1 MPQRPLHDEPSRFQR
16 VVAVFLIFLRLG
28 CTSFG
33 GPVAHLAFFRTE
45 FVERRRWLDERS
57 YADLVALCQFLPGPA
72 SSQVGMVLG
81 WQQAGWGGL
90 AAAWLGFTMP
100 AAVLMVGFA
109 YGVTQLAALQAS
121 PLWQGA
127 LHGLKVAA
135 VAVVAQAVWGMAR
148 SLCPDA
154 ARRALALVA
163 AALALGVPWFT
174 GAGLAWGQ
182 LLAMAVCALAGL
194 AVGTRWLP
202 PLQGG
207 ASADTHR
214 GFGLPRAAGWAALLL
229 LAAALLGLPLW
240 AAGSGS
246 ALLAQVDGFFRA
258 GALVFGGG
266 HVVLPLLQ
274 SSVVPSGA
282 VDAADFLA
290 GYGAAQAMPGPLF
303 SFSAYVGAVMNPA
316 VLGPLAPWQG
326 GALLLLA
333 VFAPA
338 LLLVVG
344 LLPFWEALR
353 QRPGVRTAM
362 TGLNAGVVGLLV
374 AALIDPVWPSAIH
387 TPADFALA
395 LLALLAL
402 IRWRLSPLWVVLGC
416 AGAGAL
422 WALT

>member
-1 MPQRPLHDEPSRFQR
+1 MPQRPVHDEPSRFQR

-45 FVERRRWLDERS
+45 FVERRRWLDEHS

-81 WQQAGWGGL
+81 WQRAGWGGL

-100 AAVLMVGFA
+100 AAVLMMGFA
-109 YGVTQLAALQAS
+109 YGVTQLAELQAS

-194 AVGTRWLP
+194 AVGARWLP
-202 PLQGG
+202 PPQAG
-207 ASADTHR
+207 AGADTHR
-214 GFGLPRAAGWAALLL
+214 GFGLPRAAGWAALML

-303 SFSAYVGAVMNPA
+303 SFSAYLGAVMNPA

-387 TPADFALA
+387 TPADFALG

>member
-1 MPQRPLHDEPSRFQR
+1 MPDTPQHWRR
-16 VVAVFLIFLRLG
+16 VLGVFLVFLRLG

-45 FVERRRWLDERS
+45 FVERRRWLDEHR

-81 WQQAGWGGL
+81 WQRAGWGGL
-90 AAAWLGFTMP
+90 TAAWLGFTLP
-100 AAVLMVGFA
+100 SALLMVGFA
-109 YGVTQLAALQAS
+109 YGVTQLAALQTL

-127 LHGLKVAA
+127 LQGLKVAA

-154 ARRALALVA
+154 ARRALALAA
-163 AALALGVPWFT
+163 AALALGVPWWT
-174 GAGLAWGQ
+174 GDGTAWGQ
-182 LLAMAVCALAGL
+182 LLAMAVSAFAGL
-194 AVGTRWLP
+194 VWGADWLNP
-202 PLQGG
+202 ATTDP
-207 ASADTHR
+207 SAETDP
-214 GFGLPRAAGWAALLL
+214 GFGLPRAAGWVALLL
-229 LAAALLGLPLW
+229 LVAALLGLPLW
-240 AAGSGS
+240 AAGGDS

-282 VDAADFLA
+282 VSTTDFLA

-303 SFSAYVGAVMNPA
+303 AFSAYLGAAMNPA
-316 VLGPLAPWQG
+316 VLGQLAPWQG
-326 GALLLLA
+326 GALMLLA

-344 LLPFWEALR
+344 LLPFWDTLR
-353 QRPGVRTAM
+353 QRAGVRTAM
-362 TGLNAGVVGLLV
+362 VGMNAGVVGLLL
-374 AALIDPVWPSAIH
+374 AALVNPVWPSAIH
-387 TPADFALA
+387 GLPDLALAVAA
-395 LLALLAL
+395 LLALL
-402 IRWRLSPLWVVLGC
+402 RWRLSPLWVVLGC

-422 WALT
+422 WAWI

>member
-1 MPQRPLHDEPSRFQR
+1 MRKDAFSLRQVLD
-16 VVAVFLIFLRLG
+16 VFLVFLRLG

-57 YADLVALCQFLPGPA
+57 YADMVALCQFLPGPA

-81 WQQAGWGGL
+81 WQRAGWGGL
-90 AAAWLGFTMP
+90 AAAWLGFTLP
-100 AAVLMVGFA
+100 AALLMVGFA
-109 YGVTQLAALQAS
+109 YGVTQLSALQAA

-127 LHGLKVAA
+127 LHGLKVAV
-135 VAVVAQAVWGMAR
+135 VAVVAHAVWGMAR

-154 ARRALALVA
+154 ARRALALGA
-163 AALALGVPWFT
+163 AALALGVPWWT
-174 GAGLAWGQ
+174 GAGVVWGQ
-182 LLAMAVCALAGL
+182 LLAMAVCALAGVL
-194 AVGTRWLP
+194 YGARWLSQEAVGP
-202 PLQGG
+202 G
-207 ASADTHR
+207 ADTHR

-229 LAAALLGLPLW
+229 LTAALLGLPLW

-282 VDAADFLA
+282 VGAADFLA

-303 SFSAYVGAVMNPA
+303 AFSAYLGAVMNPA
-316 VLGPLAPWQG
+316 VLGSLAPWQG
-326 GALLLLA
+326 GALLLVA

-344 LLPFWEALR
+344 LLPFWDVLR
-353 QRPGVRTAM
+353 QRPGVRQAM
-362 TGLNAGVVGLLV
+362 TGVNAGVVGLLV
-374 AALIDPVWPSAIH
+374 AALVDPVWPSAIH
-387 TPADFALA
+387 APVDLALAAAA
-395 LLALLAL
+395 LLALV
-402 IRWRLSPLWVVLGC
+402 RWRVSPLWVVLGC
-416 AGAGAL
+416 AGAGAVR
-422 WALT
+422 ALA

>member
-1 MPQRPLHDEPSRFQR
+1 MPLRPVRSGMPQWRR
-16 VVAVFLIFLRLG
+16 VFDVFWVFLRLG

-81 WQQAGWGGL
+81 WQRAGWGGL
-90 AAAWLGFTMP
+90 AAAWLGFTLP

-109 YGVTQLAALQAS
+109 YGVTQLGTLQS
-121 PLWQGA
+121 SSLWQGA
-127 LHGLKVAA
+127 LQGLKVAT
-135 VAVVAQAVWGMAR
+135 VAVVAHAVWGMAR

-154 ARRALALVA
+154 ARRGLALGA
-163 AALALGVPWFT
+163 AALALGVPWLS

-182 LLAMAVCALAGL
+182 MLAIGVSGLAGVAL
-194 AVGTRWLP
+194 GARWLP
-202 PLQGG
+202 LHQAGP
-207 ASADTHR
+207 SADTHR
-214 GFGLPRAAGWAALLL
+214 GFGLPRAAGWVALLL

-274 SSVVPSGA
+274 ACVVPSGA
-282 VDAADFLA
+282 VSAADFLA

-303 SFSAYVGAVMNPA
+303 SFSAYLGAVMNPA

-344 LLPFWEALR
+344 LLPFWDAMR
-353 QRPGVRTAM
+353 QRPGLRTAM
-362 TGLNAGVVGLLV
+362 TGVNAGVVGLLV
-374 AALIDPVWPSAIH
+374 AALIDPVWSGAIH
-387 TPADFALA
+387 APADAALA

-402 IRWRLSPLWVVLGC
+402 VRWRLSPLWVVLGC

-422 WALT
+422 WVMA